1 MDEAMKGAYVMSE
14 FEKYKAE
21 AREKWGKTAAYQEH
35 AEKTKNYSGQK
46 WNDLAGGMDAIM
58 ASFAACMIKGETS
71 DSSEAQGLVKH
82 LQDHITENYYR
93 CTNEILFGLGQM
105 YAADER
111 FKKNIDRHGA
121 GTAEYIRNAIAAYCG
136 Q

>member
-1 MDEAMKGAYVMSE
+1 MSE
-14 FEKYKAE
+14 FEKYQAE
-21 AREKWGKTAAYQEH
+21 AREKWGNTAAYQEH
-35 AEKTKNYSGQK
+35 AEKTKHYSGQK
-46 WNDLAGGMDAIM
+46 WDNLASGMDAIM
-58 ASFAACMIKGETS
+58 AAFAACMEKGVRPES
-71 DSSEAQGLVKH
+71 NEAQGLVKH

-111 FKKNIDRHGA
+111 FKKNLDRHGA
-121 GTAEYIRNAIAAYCG
+121 GTAEYIRNAITVYCS